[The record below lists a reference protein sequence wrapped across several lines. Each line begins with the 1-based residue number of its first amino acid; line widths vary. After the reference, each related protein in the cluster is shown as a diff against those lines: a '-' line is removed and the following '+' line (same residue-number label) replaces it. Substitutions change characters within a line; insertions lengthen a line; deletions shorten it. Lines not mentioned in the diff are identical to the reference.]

1 MIKVQNVV
9 KQFGSFRALDGI
21 SFEIQDGS
29 IYGLVG
35 INGAGKSTLLRVITG
50 IYTPEEGEVT
60 FDGIK
65 VYDNPEVKARIAF
78 VPDELFLP
86 NGMSMYKLAKKY
98 ENLYN
103 GKFNFDKFYKLA
115 GTFGL
120 DIKKSVNT
128 FSKGMRRQASTIL
141 AMALE
146 TDYIFFDETFDG
158 LDPFKRA
165 YIKKLISEDV
175 KERNA
180 TAIITSHSLK
190 ELEDICDR
198 LAVLDKGGLVFES
211 DVATLEG
218 AGLKIQVVFGEE
230 FGIEKFEPLE
240 LEIVEFTKHG
250 SVANLIVRGD
260 KAEVEEKISSLSPLV
275 LEMLPLTLEEVF
287 TYELSKRGA
296 NAGLTDLLR
305 GEDEINEENK

>member
-1 MIKVQNVV
+1 MINVNRV
-9 KQFGSFRALDGI
+9 AKKFGNFFALDNI
-21 SFEIQDGS
+21 NFEIQDGS

-50 IYTPEEGEVT
+50 IYRPEEGEVS
-60 FDGIK
+60 FDGIP
-65 VYDNPEVKARIAF
+65 VLDNPEVKARIAF

-86 NGMSMYKLAKKY
+86 NGMTMYKLAKKY
-98 ENLYN
+98 ENLYG
-103 GKFNFDKFYKLA
+103 GKFNYEKFYSLA
-115 GTFGL
+115 SAFGL
-120 DIKKSVNT
+120 DVKKSVNT

-141 AMALE
+141 ALALE

-165 YIKKLISEDV
+165 YIKKLITEDV
-175 KERNA
+175 KSRNA

-211 DVATLEG
+211 DVQTLEG
-218 AGLKIQVVFGEE
+218 TGLKIQVAFAGDYGVEVFDG
-230 FGIEKFEPLE
+230 LE
-240 LEIVEFTKHG
+240 LEIVEFTKQG

-260 KAEVEEKISSLSPLV
+260 REEVAEKIKSLSPV
-275 LEMLPLTLEEVF
+275 VFEILPLTLEEVF

-296 NAGLTDLLR
+296 NAGITDLLR
-305 GEDEINEENK
+305 REENENAENK